1 MMNMFNFLNT
11 TWNMFQMFN
20 NQKNVDHLTTMKIIK
35 KNSKDFDS
43 DVLRK
48 VSKTTIID
56 INPNYP
62 GVKINIFFQN
72 SSGTK
77 VNVLS
82 PSDITVKDLL
92 LKYVSQL
99 GLGENV
105 IDSAIYF
112 LFSGARL
119 KKDNEKKIYE
129 LGMMNGAIIIVIDRN
144 ALIGA

>member
-1 MMNMFNFLNT
+1 
-11 TWNMFQMFN
+11 MFN

-92 LKYVSQL
+92 LKYVSKL

>member
-1 MMNMFNFLNT
+1 M
-11 TWNMFQMFN
+11 
-20 NQKNVDHLTTMKIIK
+20 
-35 KNSKDFDS
+35 
-43 DVLRK
+43 LRK

-72 SSGTK
+72 PSGTK

-92 LKYVSQL
+92 LKYVSKL
-99 GLGENV
+99 GLGENI